1 MKSKPKKTPKS
12 KKETSIP
19 VRKERIQEL
28 ADIIAFNRQY
38 LSSLS
43 TQEVE
48 IRMKLNKIGEQKR
61 GVNVALA
68 AAYREMDKQVVGPVL
83 NT

>member
-1 MKSKPKKTPKS
+1 
-12 KKETSIP
+12 
-19 VRKERIQEL
+19 
-28 ADIIAFNRQY
+28 
-38 LSSLS
+38 
-43 TQEVE
+43 
-48 IRMKLNKIGEQKR
+48 MKLNKIGEQKR